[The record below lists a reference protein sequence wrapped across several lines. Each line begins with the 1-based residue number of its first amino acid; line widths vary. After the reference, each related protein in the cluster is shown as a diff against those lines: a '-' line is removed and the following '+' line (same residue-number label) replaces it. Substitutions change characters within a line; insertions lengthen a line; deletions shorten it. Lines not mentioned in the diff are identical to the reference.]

1 MLKYAPSK
9 LALFIFVI
17 IQSALQV
24 FAGNS
29 VLGNGNLLLSLET

>member
-1 MLKYAPSK
+1 MFKYVPPK
-9 LALFIFVI
+9 LAVFIFII